1 MRFRSLIE
9 HLQPRYSLPSRRY
22 LLETALPEL
31 YNRVSTKLAEK
42 LKGVPALSFTTD
54 IWTSDVCPMSYL
66 PVERSL
72 FQPHTKSIIMI
83 IIISKQSE
91 LWYQNSIGIDRYPN
105 SGIGIGL
112 EVKKRGSVQPYF
124 KSSNHWGQP

>member
-1 MRFRSLIE
+1 M
-9 HLQPRYSLPSRRY
+9 Q
-22 LLETALPEL
+22 
-31 YNRVSTKLAEK
+31 VSTKLAEK

-72 FQPHTKSIIMI
+72 FQPHIKSTIMVRIIL
-83 IIISKQSE
+83 KQIK
-91 LWYQNSIGIDRYPN
+91 LWYRNSIGVGRYPI

-112 EVKKRGSVQPYF
+112 
-124 KSSNHWGQP
+124 